1 MPIHICLSG
10 SPIWLL
16 LLLLLPSMP
25 LTASGY
31 GSPGPV
37 AAAFGDINGFF
48 CAIDAG
54 GNQEIICWD
63 RSNKSSSSS
72 TSLYSTSLPP
82 MATLSGGEGFM
93 CGITS
98 NTSKAYCW
106 NLLSSSN
113 NLLPQSFQYITYSQ
127 IAAGKNHVC
136 AIRGSYYSSI
146 DFGTVHC
153 WEFHNNSLANDGFVY
168 NYNSSFLDPHI
179 SGLVMRY
186 IVSGEG
192 FSCGLVREGGGG
204 VVCWGPNS
212 IKLGTP
218 SISKDFDVL
227 ASGRGSVCGISN
239 VSKEVECWGQAND
252 FGTPPIGTSFVG
264 LSAGAQH
271 YCGVHKDDHGVE
283 CWGRLNSSLVPK
295 SSGFMSIA
303 SSDYTICGVREVD
316 LVLDCWS
323 VQGQLPLAYSP
334 PLQLCSPGVC
344 SLGLCGAGKF
354 SFNASVL
361 NEPDLISLCVRKDL
375 KICLPCGTN
384 CSQGYF
390 PSSVCSNTA
399 DRICT
404 ACSLCQNRTCWD
416 ICGLPPPSGVQE
428 QERQE
433 MNKLVIIIGCLVSG
447 TLLVLFGWC
456 LIPRMI
462 KTKDEER
469 GKFKC
474 TFCVGKPV
482 VEADPDLSLQLSHSI
497 STCVRLAQVF
507 RLSELKD
514 ATHGFKEFNELGRGR
529 FGFVYK
535 AVLSDDWNLRLRISL
550 QAARGLEYLHKEV
563 TPPIV
568 HRDVKTSNILLDPGW
583 GARIAD
589 FGILSANDRDLNGDM
604 ESDVY
609 NFGIVLLEIL
619 SGRKA
624 YDRDCSPPCIVQ
636 WALPLIRLGKAASI
650 IDRSVALLRD
660 VEPLLKLADVAE
672 LALRENP
679 TKRPTMPK
687 LRWCEEGGLQL
698 ALHRWLSCCTKCD
711 PQTSSLTISFHIEE
725 EDLDLGVGEPLWILA
740 TADFYFFG
748 DLMIPQSR

>member
-497 STCVRLAQVF
+497 STCVRLAQ
-507 RLSELKD
+507 
-514 ATHGFKEFNELGRGR
+514 
-529 FGFVYK
+529 
-535 AVLSDDWNLRLRISL
+535 
-550 QAARGLEYLHKEV
+550 AARGLEYLHKEV

-589 FGILSANDRDLNGDM
+589 FGILSATDRDLNGDM

-687 LRWCEEGGLQL
+687 LVVHLIILR
-698 ALHRWLSCCTKCD
+698 T
-711 PQTSSLTISFHIEE
+711 
-725 EDLDLGVGEPLWILA
+725 LA
-740 TADFYFFG
+740 TIVRTNHWKHN
-748 DLMIPQSR
+748 DLAISSIVYTGTTNGRIFRNV